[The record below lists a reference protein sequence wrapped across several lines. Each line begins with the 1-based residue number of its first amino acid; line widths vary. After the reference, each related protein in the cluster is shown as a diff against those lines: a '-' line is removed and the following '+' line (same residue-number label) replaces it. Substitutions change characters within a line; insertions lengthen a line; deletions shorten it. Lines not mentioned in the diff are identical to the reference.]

1 MDCKIGGGFE
11 IRKVGRRFSSEWGED
26 REEIHQVES
35 MKLGKIFL
43 EVPAFWW
50 IIRSKQI
57 KSALVSWALQAK
69 EFKGLWPQMFIDNG
83 ETQLMAHNKEAA
95 AVEIRPGPPHG
106 RLLQ

>member
-43 EVPAFWW
+43 EAPAFWW
-50 IIRSKQI
+50 IIGSK
-57 KSALVSWALQAK
+57 
-69 EFKGLWPQMFIDNG
+69 
-83 ETQLMAHNKEAA
+83 
-95 AVEIRPGPPHG
+95 
-106 RLLQ
+106 

>member
-11 IRKVGRRFSSEWGED
+11 IRKVGRRFSWEWGED

-50 IIRSKQI
+50 MIRSK
-57 KSALVSWALQAK
+57 
-69 EFKGLWPQMFIDNG
+69 
-83 ETQLMAHNKEAA
+83 
-95 AVEIRPGPPHG
+95 
-106 RLLQ
+106 